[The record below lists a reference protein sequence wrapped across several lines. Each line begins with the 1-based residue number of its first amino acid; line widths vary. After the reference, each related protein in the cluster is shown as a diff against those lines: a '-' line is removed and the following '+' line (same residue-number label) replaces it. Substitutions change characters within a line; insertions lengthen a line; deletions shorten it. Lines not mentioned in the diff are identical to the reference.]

1 MTGANLINRLSEEST
16 KKNKTE
22 IEGISVKLL
31 SQKQERDCWGVGFG
45 GIWRGRRES
54 VRKI

>member
-1 MTGANLINRLSEEST
+1 MDATINSEYPNYKIQL
-16 KKNKTE
+16 KKPGKADV
-22 IEGISVKLL
+22 IFAKFSA
-31 SQKQERDCWGVGFG
+31 KQERDCWGVGFG